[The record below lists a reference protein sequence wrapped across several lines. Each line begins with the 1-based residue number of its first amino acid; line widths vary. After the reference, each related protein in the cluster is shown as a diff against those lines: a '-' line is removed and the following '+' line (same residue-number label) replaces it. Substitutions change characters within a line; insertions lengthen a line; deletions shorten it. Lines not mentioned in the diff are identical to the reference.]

1 MVHFFR
7 SNIAQKYGVNA
18 AVLADFIWDCIEE
31 KKHTAAAA
39 TRGQGLVSLFGTDVD
54 RVLSFSLL

>member
-31 KKHTAAAA
+31 KAHGSRSY
-39 TRGQGLVSLFGTDVD
+39 TRARFGFAV
-54 RVLSFSLL
+54 RYRC

>member
-31 KKHTAAAA
+31 KAHGSRA